1 MAKIEVSSLQG
12 WIPLNINPIRV
23 LTTSGR
29 KPPLLPNTQD
39 LHAEKD
45 AEDGLCQ
52 GQVGLR
58 THRPDGHNY
67 VLQAHD
73 AQFPIESLAKLGE
86 QMKQLPKGWQ
96 YRTRALTEDLV
107 LDLGPDKTIYAVGDE
122 FHQYYTRIAE
132 TK

>member
-1 MAKIEVSSLQG
+1 LDTLEYKPNPRANHIGPKNVRYSPIPKIFM
-12 WIPLNINPIRV
+12 P
-23 LTTSGR
+23 
-29 KPPLLPNTQD
+29 KKTQRMVYANGKSVFELID
-39 LHAEKD
+39 
-45 AEDGLCQ
+45 
-52 GQVGLR
+52 
-58 THRPDGHNY
+58 PDSHNY
-67 VLQAHD
+67 VLQAHN

>member
-1 MAKIEVSSLQG
+1 M
-12 WIPLNINPIRV
+12 NINPIRV
-23 LTTSGR
+23 LTTSDR
-29 KPPLLPNTQD
+29 IPPLLPNTED

-45 AEDGLCQ
+45 AEDGLCRVYAR
-52 GQVGLR
+52 GQSVFER
-58 THRPDGHNY
+58 IDPDGHIY
-67 VLQAHD
+67 VLPAHD
-73 AQFPIESLAKLGE
+73 AQFPIESLAMLGE

>member
-1 MAKIEVSSLQG
+1 MPKKTQRMVYAKGKSVFELI
-12 WIPLNINPIRV
+12 
-23 LTTSGR
+23 
-29 KPPLLPNTQD
+29 D
-39 LHAEKD
+39 
-45 AEDGLCQ
+45 
-52 GQVGLR
+52 
-58 THRPDGHNY
+58 PDGH

-96 YRTRALTEDLV
+96 CRTRALTEDLV

-122 FHQYYTRIAE
+122 FHQYDTRITE

>member
-1 MAKIEVSSLQG
+1 MPRASRSSNSS
-12 WIPLNINPIRV
+12 IP
-23 LTTSGR
+23 TATSMSC
-29 KPPLLPNTQD
+29 K
-39 LHAEKD
+39 
-45 AEDGLCQ
+45 
-52 GQVGLR
+52 
-58 THRPDGHNY
+58 